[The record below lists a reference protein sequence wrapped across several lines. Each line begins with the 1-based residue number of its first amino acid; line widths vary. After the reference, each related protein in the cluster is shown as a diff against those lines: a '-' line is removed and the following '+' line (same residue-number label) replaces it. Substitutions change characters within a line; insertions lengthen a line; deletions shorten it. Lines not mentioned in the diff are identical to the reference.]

1 MPKAFRIRGEFIE
14 LAQLL
19 KAVGAA
25 ETGAEAKAMV
35 QAGEVELNDE
45 TEIRRSKKVFPG
57 DVVTWPGGSVRV
69 EGES

>member
-25 ETGAEAKAMV
+25 DTGAEAKAMV
-35 QAGEVELNDE
+35 QAGEVELNGMTE
-45 TEIRRSKKVFPG
+45 TRRSKKVFQG
-57 DVVTWPGGSVRV
+57 DVVAWAGGSVQV
-69 EGES
+69 EAEA